1 MIKCRRVLLK
11 LTGEAL
17 QGNGYNLDRVALE
30 FLRNEIRSICDNTQL
45 AIGIGGGNIARGQH
59 LKDNLGIEQTFGDFM
74 GMLATIY
81 NGAAIDADL
90 REKGGLS
97 VRHMSAVDCPCLA
110 ERYHFKPARSHL
122 DRGRIIILSGGTG
135 NSGVTTDTAAV
146 IRAGEL
152 NADIVMKGTKV
163 DGVFDSDP
171 KTNPNAQLLPR
182 LTYHQFLTC
191 GPDGR
196 GLSGILD
203 RSAITQA
210 EMKKIPILVFNIF
223 TPGNLAKA
231 VSGEPIGSII
241 SE

>member
-1 MIKCRRVLLK
+1 MVKYRRVLLK
-11 LTGEAL
+11 LTGEIL
-17 QGNGYNLDRVALE
+17 QGNGRNLDRDALE
-30 FLRNEIRSICDNTQL
+30 FLRSEIYSVRDKVQL
-45 AIGIGGGNIARGQH
+45 AIVIGGGNIARGSQ
-59 LKDNLGIEQTFGDFM
+59 LKKNLGIEKTFADFM

-81 NGAAIDADL
+81 NGAAIDAEL
-90 REKGGLS
+90 REKGGMS

-122 DRGRIIILSGGTG
+122 DKGRIIILSGGTG

-152 NADIVMKGTKV
+152 DADIVMKGTKV

-171 KTNPNAQLLPR
+171 KINPAAKLLPH

-196 GLSGILD
+196 GLIGILD
-203 RSAITQA
+203 ETAVAQARSQNL
-210 EMKKIPILVFNIF
+210 PIMVFNIF

-231 VSGEPIGSII
+231 VDGEPIGSMI